1 LYYITQSHIVL
12 IFDHVN
18 PEDCSDGDTTVDV
31 GGAIQRIETN
41 AVLPTEGR
49 VDEYGLLVL
58 FRHKNAG
65 AAAADERLDKDLVG
79 EHIELL
85 LLLTLQPRS
94 WMSTRAKTI

>member
-1 LYYITQSHIVL
+1 M
-12 IFDHVN
+12 
-18 PEDCSDGDTTVDV
+18 C
-31 GGAIQRIETN
+31 R
-41 AVLPTEGR
+41 R
-49 VDEYGLLVL
+49 VHY
-58 FRHKNAG
+58 G